1 MHTLRQ
7 KAIALAIEELAM
19 QDNSP
24 TKHMYVYNVCR
35 FLEVCSQHVNSAIQV
50 VKNGGIHRL
59 IKAIDR
65 FYQQVRDI
73 LRSRFVDL
81 VLIQFLECRPH
92 LLAVLRCNQVVL
104 CICTSRSAI
113 RARRFDEIQSATRNL
128 QQTSP

>member
-73 LRSRFVDL
+73 LRSICWPGTNSILRMPSPFA
-81 VLIQFLECRPH
+81 CR
-92 LLAVLRCNQVVL
+92 A
-104 CICTSRSAI
+104 
-113 RARRFDEIQSATRNL
+113 
-128 QQTSP
+128 